1 MKTAGM
7 QPYVF
12 LDKAVLIA
20 DQPFNVD
27 PARIRFAAGW
37 TLALDRLHSA
47 GFAFATVSNESGVAF
62 GYYDEHALEVVRRY
76 IASRF
81 APRGFE
87 LAGFLYC
94 PHHPVGLV
102 PRYTVDCDCHHP
114 KPGLL
119 RRADSELGADLP
131 RSWLIGDSA
140 DDVLAARN
148 ASCRALVVDSGSE
161 SELFVGRRQTHPYRV
176 APDLCTAADLI
187 VGELQTE
194 AAA

>member
-1 MKTAGM
+1 M
-7 QPYVF
+7 QPFVF
-12 LDKAVLIA
+12 LDKSVLLA

-47 GFAFATVSNESGVAF
+47 GYALATISNESGIAF
-62 GYYDEHALEVVRRY
+62 GYYDERALEIVQRY

-81 APRGFE
+81 ATRGFA
-87 LAGFLYC
+87 LTGFLFC
-94 PHHPVGLV
+94 PHHPIGSV
-102 PRYTVDCDCHHP
+102 PKYTQDCDCHLP

-119 RRADSELGADLP
+119 RRAAAELGADLK

-140 DDVLAARN
+140 DDMLAARQ
-148 ASCRALVVDSGSE
+148 AGCQGLIVDSGSE
-161 SELFVGRRQTHPYRV
+161 IELFVGRRQAHTYHV
-176 APDLCTAADLI
+176 APDLCGAADLI
-187 VGELQTE
+187 IEELQTE